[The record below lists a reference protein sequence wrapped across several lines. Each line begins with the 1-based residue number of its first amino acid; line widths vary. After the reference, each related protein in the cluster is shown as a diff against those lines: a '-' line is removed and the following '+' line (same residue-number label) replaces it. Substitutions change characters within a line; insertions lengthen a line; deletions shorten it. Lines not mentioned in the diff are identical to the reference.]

1 MAKIAILQYGCGFL
15 GIGDNAAEAVIDA
28 AKYSQVDCSNYKM
41 FPITISP
48 VNEEMY
54 LVRITNNLA
63 REIERKGGNLTNY
76 QRVRQDLFGLEKIK

>member
-1 MAKIAILQYGCGFL
+1 MAILQYGCGFL
-15 GIGDNAAEAVIDA
+15 GIGDNAAEAIIDA
-28 AKYSQVDCSNYKM
+28 AKYSQVDCNDYKM
-41 FPITISP
+41 FPVSVSP
-48 VNEEMY
+48 IIGEMY